1 VPVKLVNTEIALHV
15 GKKKNSLIGNLQ
27 VKAVRR
33 DSSSGGPFSR
43 KTNGTELQKPPNRK
57 FSYSFAYNDLR
68 HFPPKKSPEFRI
80 KRAGRSKYG
89 GRLLF
94 APGKER
100 RHEYKN

>member
-1 VPVKLVNTEIALHV
+1 LYRYSVRAHFIFV
-15 GKKKNSLIGNLQ
+15 GKKPLTYTGGS
-27 VKAVRR
+27 AAS
-33 DSSSGGPFSR
+33 DCGGPFSR
-43 KTNGTELQKPPNRK
+43 KTDGAELQKPSNRK
-57 FSYSFAYNDLR
+57 FFLSFIYNDLR
-68 HFPPKKSPEFRI
+68 HFPRKKSPKFRI